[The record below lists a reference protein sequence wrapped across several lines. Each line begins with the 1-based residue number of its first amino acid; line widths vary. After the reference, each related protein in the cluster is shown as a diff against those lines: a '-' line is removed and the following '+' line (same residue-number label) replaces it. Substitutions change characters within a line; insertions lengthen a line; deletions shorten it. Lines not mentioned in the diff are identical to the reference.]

1 MIIRIVLVPLA
12 LGHLGC
18 LTPKAPAA
26 VLIRDAYAA
35 IQPCTA
41 ARPTNSILTSAMHE
55 HDGVR
60 SGDPVKWKGNEGLLL
75 LFVPRSNIAG

>member
-1 MIIRIVLVPLA
+1 MIMIIRIVLVPLA
-12 LGHLGC
+12 LGQLGC

-55 HDGVR
+55 HDDGVR
-60 SGDPVKWKGNEGLLL
+60 SGDPVKWKGNEGLL
-75 LFVPRSNIAG
+75 RSVRTSQ